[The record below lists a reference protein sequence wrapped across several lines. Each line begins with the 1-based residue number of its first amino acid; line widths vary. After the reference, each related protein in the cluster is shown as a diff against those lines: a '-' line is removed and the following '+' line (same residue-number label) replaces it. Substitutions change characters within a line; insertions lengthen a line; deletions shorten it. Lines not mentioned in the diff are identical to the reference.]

1 MSGIAQVL
9 YQQWVL
15 MHYLLQQQE
24 LRRQA
29 TYWSMLPYLAL
40 QKEES

>member
-15 MHYLLQQQE
+15 MHYLLQQE
-24 LRRQA
+24 RLRQQA
-29 TYWSMLPYLAL
+29 TAWAILPYVTL
-40 QKEES
+40 QKEDS